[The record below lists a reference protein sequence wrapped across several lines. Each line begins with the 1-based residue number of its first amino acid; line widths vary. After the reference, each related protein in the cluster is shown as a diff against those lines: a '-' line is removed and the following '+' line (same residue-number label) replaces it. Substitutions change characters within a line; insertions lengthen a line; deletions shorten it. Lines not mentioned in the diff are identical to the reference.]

1 MSAKSIHEADGKAI
15 LNYHLTRSAVI
26 SESPLPPPPHNA
38 PPKLASITFPGGSSP
53 AAILDAAEQQY
64 PWLLEQGAKFVAKP
78 DQLIKRRGKAGLL
91 ALNKNWADSRAWIQE
106 RAGSEVQV
114 ESVKGYLRTF
124 LVEPFCPH
132 KPEEEYYINIHS
144 VREEDLPAKF
154 LPHQPTFSFLPVP
167 TETFVVSGAY
177 GVAWISANFDDLKG
191 DWILFT
197 HEGGVDVGDVDAK
210 AEKLL
215 IPVDL
220 KQYPSNQTIAS
231 TLLKKVPSGV
241 HNVLVDFITRLYA
254 VYVDCQFTYLEIN
267 PLVVIPNEDKTSAEV
282 HFLDLAA
289 KLDQTAEFECGAK
302 WAIARSPAALGLRPV
317 SGTSSTVSID
327 AGPPI
332 EFPAPFGRELSKE
345 EAYIAE
351 LDAKTGA
358 SLKLTVLNPVGRVW
372 TLVAGGGASVV
383 YADAIASSG
392 FSSELA
398 NYGEYS
404 GAPTEGQTY
413 LYARTVFDLMLRAP
427 IHPDGRV
434 LFIGGG
440 IANFTNVASTFKG
453 VIRALRE
460 FAPVFIE
467 HKVQIWVRRAGPN
480 YQEGLKN
487 IKNVGQELKLDIHV
501 FGPECMKPPQLSF
514 GLKAPS
520 NCLTIGHVSGIVPMA
535 LLGKNPGNIQEYSG

>member
-1 MSAKSIHEADGKAI
+1 MSAKAIHEADGKAI
-15 LNYHLTRSAVI
+15 LSYHLTRSPLIAP
-26 SESPLPPPPHNA
+26 SPLPPPPHNA
-38 PPKLASITFPGGSSP
+38 PPKLASIHFPAGSSP
-53 AAILDAAEQQY
+53 AAVLDAAEQTY
-64 PWLLEQGAKFVAKP
+64 PWLKDAGAKFVAKP

-91 ALNKNWADSRAWIQE
+91 ALNKSWADSRAWIEE
-106 RAGSEVQV
+106 RAGKDVQV
-114 ESVKGYLRTF
+114 ESVSGALRTF

-144 VREEDLPAKF
+144 VRE
-154 LPHQPTFSFLPVP
+154 
-167 TETFVVSGAY
+167 
-177 GVAWISANFDDLKG
+177 G
-191 DWILFT
+191 DYILFT

-220 KQYPSNQTIAS
+220 KEYPSNETIAS
-231 TLLKKVPSGV
+231 TLLKKVPEGV

-302 WAIARSPAALGLRPV
+302 WAIARSPAALGLRPTGNDKV
-317 SGTSSTVSID
+317 EID

-332 EFPAPFGRELSKE
+332 DFPAPFGREMTKE
-345 EAYIAE
+345 EAYIAA

-358 SLKLTVLNPVGRVW
+358 SLKLTVLNPTGRVW

-383 YADAIASSG
+383 YADAIASAG
-392 FSSELA
+392 YASELA

-404 GAPTEGQTY
+404 GAPSENQTY
-413 LYARTVFDLMLRAP
+413 LYAKTVLDLMLRPAP
-427 IHPDGRV
+427 HPEGRV

-460 FAPVFIE
+460 FAPVLLE
-467 HKVQIWVRRAGPN
+467 HKISIWVRRAGPN

-487 IKNVGQELKLDIHV
+487 IKAVGQELKLDMHV
-501 FGPECMKPPQLSF
+501 YGPEC
-514 GLKAPS
+514 
-520 NCLTIGHVSGIVPMA
+520 HVSGIVPMA
-535 LLGKNPGNIQEYSG
+535 LLGKNPSGVQEYSG